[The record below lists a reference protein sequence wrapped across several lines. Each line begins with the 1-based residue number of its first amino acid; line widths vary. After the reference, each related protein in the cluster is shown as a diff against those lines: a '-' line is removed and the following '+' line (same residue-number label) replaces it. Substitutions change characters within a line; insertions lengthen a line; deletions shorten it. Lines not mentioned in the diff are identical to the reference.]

1 MSTSITRGARWMGTA
16 SLSPVDGGTEP
27 PPHDPDEVHLIARG
41 IASAVAPAEGLTA
54 VQAALLEAIASALTG
69 VEVDYH
75 NLEPLG
81 PADLA
86 EVLAARDEGY
96 RRRIVHHM
104 VLGELVLRPLP
115 TEVALRVA
123 AYAKAL
129 GVDDR

>member
-1 MSTSITRGARWMGTA
+1 MNTSITRGARWMGTA
-16 SLSPVDGGTEP
+16 SLSPVDGSTEP
-27 PPHDPDEVHLIARG
+27 PPHDPDEVHLVARG
-41 IASAVAPAEGLTA
+41 IASAVAPAAG
-54 VQAALLEAIASALTG
+54 LTG

-81 PADLA
+81 AADLA

-129 GVDDR
+129 